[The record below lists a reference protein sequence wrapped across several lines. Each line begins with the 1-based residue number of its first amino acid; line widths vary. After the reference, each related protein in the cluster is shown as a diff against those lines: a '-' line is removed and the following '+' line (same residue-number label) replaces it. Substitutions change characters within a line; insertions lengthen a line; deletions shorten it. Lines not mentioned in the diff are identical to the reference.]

1 MLLPRL
7 CAASEVQWCSPENK
21 DYARFDASVD
31 HLFRMFDVMG
41 YTYAKHA
48 RGLIGLPGSEQKA
61 APAEDCQ

>member
-1 MLLPRL
+1 MAP
-7 CAASEVQWCSPENK
+7 
-21 DYARFDASVD
+21 RFDASID

-61 APAEDCQ
+61 APSEDCQ